1 MKFFAA
7 SSAGKTAR
15 SEGDMRCGV
24 RRASSRKKKFC
35 VAPEIPVE
43 RLWRKGARETSPPI
57 GRWRLSGQAERQI
70 GR

>member
-7 SSAGKTAR
+7 ASAGKAAR

-24 RRASSRKKKFC
+24 RRAVSQKKDFSVVSEKS
-35 VAPEIPVE
+35 VE
-43 RLWRKGARETSPPI
+43 RLWRKGARETGPLI
-57 GRWRLSGQAERQI
+57 GRWRHSGRAERRI

>member
-7 SSAGKTAR
+7 ASAGKTAR

-24 RRASSRKKKFC
+24 RRAASQKKDFSVVSKMS
-35 VAPEIPVE
+35 VE
-43 RLWRKGARETSPPI
+43 RLWRKGARETRPPI
-57 GRWRLSGQAERQI
+57 SRQPHSGQAERRI